1 MSPND
6 KTPADKGEGLAGRS
20 HYDENDSHRS
30 TDDRRDTQCAARE
43 LIASGLG
50 TPLPLPE
57 GRKKPP
63 PKDTTGG
70 KNPRPTTDEALAL
83 LDDHDGNM
91 CLRMADGVV
100 GIDVDVYGDKHGDQT
115 MRAKVAEWGPLPD
128 TYMSTSRDPES
139 GSGIYYFRVPAG
151 TKLRGEIRPAVEII
165 QAHHRYAVVAPSV
178 VTWDDKGRVDPPR
191 VYRWF
196 GPDLE
201 PCAVPNIADL
211 PELPAEWVDG
221 LKVTERRSRRAAVP
235 EEWSAFV
242 FSGEDVGPR
251 EWRQLVATLPG
262 AKSAPCEHMADIG
275 DPVSLHFAMR
285 GNAYPTMNSL
295 IWKAVRFGTGRAED
309 GCRGGCPGVYRAVMR
324 IIEAY
329 LVEVTPAGRR
339 AREAGGRIPA
349 SSEAKGEVTRSL
361 TGAVRGAVVA

>member
-1 MSPND
+1 MSHNEKRPRD
-6 KTPADKGEGLAGRS
+6 ARASSERVT
-20 HYDENDSHRS
+20 DEKAEYASESS
-30 TDDRRDTQCAARE
+30 TLLTAAAE

-57 GRKKPP
+57 GQKYPP

-70 KNPRPTTDEALAL
+70 RNPRPTDDEALARF
-83 LDDHDGNM
+83 DDLVGNV
-91 CLRMADGVV
+91 CLRVADGVI
-100 GIDVDVYGDKHGDQT
+100 GIDVDIYGDKHGDQT
-115 MRAKVAEWGPLPD
+115 MRAKVEQWGPLPD
-128 TYMSTSRDPES
+128 TYMSTSRDPET
-139 GSGIYYFRVPAG
+139 GSGIYYFRVDAG

-178 VTWDDKGRVDPPR
+178 VEGRA
-191 VYRWF
+191 YRWF

-201 PCAVPNIADL
+201 PCDPPNVEDL
-211 PELPAEWVDG
+211 PELPREWFDG
-221 LKVTERRSRRAAVP
+221 LKATVRATRRSGAGL
-235 EEWSAFV
+235 EQWSAVAFAHDWV
-242 FSGEDVGPR
+242 SPR
-251 EWRQLVATLPG
+251 VWRELADTLPG

-275 DPVSLHFAMR
+275 DATALYFTMR
-285 GNAYPTMNSL
+285 DNAAYPTMNAL
-295 IWKAVRFGTGRAED
+295 LWKAVRFGTGRAED

>member
-1 MSPND
+1 MSHNEKRPREARASSERV
-6 KTPADKGEGLAGRS
+6 T
-20 HYDENDSHRS
+20 DEKAEYASESS
-30 TDDRRDTQCAARE
+30 TLLTAAAE

-57 GRKKPP
+57 GRKKTP

-83 LDDHDGNM
+83 LDDHDGNV

-139 GSGIYYFRVPAG
+139 GSGLYYFRVPAG

-178 VTWDDKGRVDPPR
+178 VDWDDKDGRIDPPR
-191 VYRWF
+191 VYRWY

-201 PCAVPNIADL
+201 PCEPPNVDDL
-211 PELPAEWVDG
+211 PELPREWVDG

-349 SSEAKGEVTRSL
+349 TSEAKGEVTRSL
-361 TGAVRGAVVA
+361 TGAVRGAVVAR

>member
-1 MSPND
+1 MSHNEKRPRD
-6 KTPADKGEGLAGRS
+6 ARASSERVT
-20 HYDENDSHRS
+20 DEKAEYASESS
-30 TDDRRDTQCAARE
+30 TLLTAAAE

-50 TPLPLPE
+50 TPLPLPA
-57 GRKKPP
+57 GQKYPP

-70 KNPRPTTDEALAL
+70 RNPRPTDDEALARF
-83 LDDHDGNM
+83 DDLVGNV
-91 CLRMADGVV
+91 CLRVADGVI
-100 GIDVDVYGDKHGDQT
+100 GIDVDIYGDKHGDQT
-115 MRAKVAEWGPLPD
+115 MRAKVEQWGPLPD
-128 TYMSTSRDPES
+128 TYMSTSRDPET

-165 QAHHRYAVVAPSV
+165 QAHHRYAVVWPSV
-178 VTWDDKGRVDPPR
+178 VEGRA
-191 VYRWF
+191 YRWF

-201 PCAVPNIADL
+201 PCDVPNVDDL
-211 PELPAEWVDG
+211 PELPPKWVDG

-251 EWRQLVATLPG
+251 EWRRLVATLPG

-324 IIEAY
+324 IVEAY
-329 LVEVTPAGRR
+329 LTEVTPAGRR

-349 SSEAKGEVTRSL
+349 SSEATGEVTRSL
-361 TGAVRGAVVA
+361 TGAVRGAVVAR

>member
-6 KTPADKGEGLAGRS
+6 KTPADMGEGLAGRS

-30 TDDRRDTQCAARE
+30 TVARRDTQSAARE

-57 GRKKPP
+57 GQKYPP

-70 KNPRPTTDEALAL
+70 KNPRPTDDEALARF
-83 LDDHDGNM
+83 DDLVGNM
-91 CLRMADGVV
+91 CLRVADGVI
-100 GIDVDVYGDKHGDQT
+100 GIDVDIYGDKHGDQT
-115 MRAKVAEWGPLPD
+115 MRAKVEQWGPLPD

-151 TKLRGEIRPAVEII
+151 TRLRGEIRPAVEII

-178 VTWDDKGRVDPPR
+178 VDHRR
-191 VYRWF
+191 YRWF

-201 PCAVPNIADL
+201 PCDVPNVDDL
-211 PELPAEWVDG
+211 PELPPKWVDG

-235 EEWSAFV
+235 TGWVSFARGNADITPETWT
-242 FSGEDVGPR
+242 D
-251 EWRQLVATLPG
+251 LVAMLPG

-275 DPVSLHFAMR
+275 DATALYFTMR
-285 GNAYPTMNSL
+285 DNAAYPTMNAL
-295 IWKAVRFGTGRAED
+295 LWKAIRFGTGRAED
-309 GCRGGCPGVYRAVMR
+309 GCRGGCPGVELVVGR
-324 IIEAY
+324 IIAAY
-329 LVEVTPAGRR
+329 LDEHGRR
-339 AREAGGRIPA
+339 GRDGDGERIA
-349 SSEAKGEVTRSL
+349 SNNVAEGEITRSL
-361 TGAVRGAVVA
+361 GGAVSGVALENVGGAR